1 MFVVK
6 LLPSTRLRLSSSSAA
21 SDVYNGQ
28 FFLFISIVGA
38 MSCGG
43 SKKAEQEALAQARR
57 DSIALAKQNA
67 IQPIQKKYGAILGI
81 PPKKINNVPLFEFI
95 DDWMNAPYKLGGN
108 TKQGIDCSYFTQYI
122 FHDVY
127 GNLIER
133 TAQKQFDAPDTNK
146 FKGQH
151 NLKQGDLIFFNNK
164 GSERNEITHVGFYL
178 GNNRFVHSTSRRGNS
193 GGNGVQISDLTKQP
207 WKRMFVA
214 GGKKPK
220 FSNNTT
226 EN

>member
-1 MFVVK
+1 MNILYKTFI
-6 LLPSTRLRLSSSSAA
+6 
-21 SDVYNGQ
+21 
-28 FFLFISIVGA
+28 LFILFIGIL
-38 MSCGG
+38 SCGTH
-43 SKKAEQEALAQARR
+43 KKAEEEARAQIRR

-67 IQPIQKKYGAILGI
+67 VKPIQKKYGAILGI
-81 PPKKINNVPLFEFI
+81 PAKKIDNIPLFEFI
-95 DDWMNAPYKLGGN
+95 DDWMNTPYKLGGE
-108 TKQGIDCSYFTQYI
+108 TKEGIDCSFFTQYV
-122 FHDVY
+122 FHGVY

-164 GSERNEITHVGFYL
+164 GSEFDDITHVGFYL
-178 GNNRFVHSTSRRGNS
+178 GNNRFVHSTSRRGNL
-193 GGNGVQISDLTKQP
+193 GGNGVQISNIQKQP

-220 FSNNTT
+220 FINNDTT

>member
-1 MFVVK
+1 MNTLYK
-6 LLPSTRLRLSSSSAA
+6 T
-21 SDVYNGQ
+21 
-28 FFLFISIVGA
+28 FFLLVIIIGV

-67 IQPIQKKYGAILGI
+67 ILPIQKKYGAILGVA
-81 PPKKINNVPLFEFI
+81 PKEIENVPLFEFI
-95 DDWMNAPYKLGGN
+95 DEWMNTPYKLGGN
-108 TKQGIDCSYFTQYI
+108 TKNGIDCSYFTQYI

-146 FKGQH
+146 FKGLH
-151 NLKQGDLIFFNNK
+151 NLKQGDLIFFNKK
-164 GSERNEITHVGFYL
+164 GSEFREITHVGFYL
-178 GNNRFVHSTSRRGNS
+178 GNDRFVHSTSRRGNS
-193 GGNGVQISDLTKQP
+193 GGNGVQISLLSEQP

-214 GGKKPK
+214 AGKKPK
-220 FSNNTT
+220 FTNNKTA
-226 EN
+226 ENK

>member
-1 MFVVK
+1 MNILFK
-6 LLPSTRLRLSSSSAA
+6 TLLLLIIT
-21 SDVYNGQ
+21 
-28 FFLFISIVGA
+28 VGV

-43 SKKAEQEALAQARR
+43 SAKKALEAARIKAEK
-57 DSIALAKQNA
+57 DSIALAQKNA
-67 IQPIQKKYGAILGI
+67 VSPIQKKYGAILGI
-81 PPKKINNVPLFEFI
+81 PPKKIKNLPLFEFI

-108 TKQGIDCSYFTQYI
+108 TKQGIDCSYFTQSI
-122 FHDVY
+122 FHGVY

-133 TAQKQFDAPDTNK
+133 TAQKQFDAKDTNK
-146 FKGQH
+146 FKGLH
-151 NLKQGDLIFFNNK
+151 NLKQGDLIFFNHQ
-164 GSERNEITHVGFYL
+164 GSEHREITHVGFYL

-193 GGNGVQISDLTKQP
+193 GGNGVQISDLTEQP

-220 FSNNTT
+220 LNNTL